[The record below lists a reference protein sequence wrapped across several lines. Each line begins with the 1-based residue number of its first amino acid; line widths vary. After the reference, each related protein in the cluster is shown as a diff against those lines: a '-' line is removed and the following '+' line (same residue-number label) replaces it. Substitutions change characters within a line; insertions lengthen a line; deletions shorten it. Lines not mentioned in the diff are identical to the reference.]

1 MTDKD
6 VESGGSVGSVHNA
19 YLAPAGSSPLGK
31 GKSNVLSSKFLSA
44 GMPVTFKV
52 WWTVRP
58 VCTHCGWASLQALQ
72 TGGLSDRLQ
81 HVPACLRPLSARMHA

>member
-1 MTDKD
+1 MAVHSSTMTDKD

-52 WWTVRP
+52 CDCETCV
-58 VCTHCGWASLQALQ
+58 HALWVGQ
-72 TGGLSDRLQ
+72 VAGSVKGGLE
-81 HVPACLRPLSARMHA
+81 